1 MTDYSELKRLA
12 EAAGCVDW
20 SWWTSN
26 SALRLTTECNG
37 RHGADGDAISAHR
50 DSVECPEVYRA
61 FIENASPANVSAL
74 IAEIEA
80 LRKAALAAREFIMH
94 EAEVRG
100 LLDEN
105 NEVSF
110 RHPRRQAVVAA
121 LDAAMAKGEQP

>member
-1 MTDYSELKRLA
+1 MGDYTELKRLA
-12 EAAGCVDW
+12 EDVNRNFPDKEELW
-20 SWWTSN
+20 SMVCTPTV
-26 SALRLTTECNG
+26 AM
-37 RHGADGDAISAHR
+37 D
-50 DSVECPEVYRA
+50 
-61 FIENASPANVSAL
+61 L
-74 IAEIEA
+74 IASAEQFEQDYKDVVGSIELRDIEINRLKTENEA

-100 LLDEN
+100 FLDEN